1 MLSNQNCY
9 LLSQVVVK
17 KPKTKK
23 VQPVRPVVKT
33 QPMTMQEAFLKINAL
48 DYIKNKF

>member
-9 LLSQVVVK
+9 LLSKVVVK
-17 KPKTKK
+17 KSKTQKVK
-23 VQPVRPVVKT
+23 PVQPVAPM